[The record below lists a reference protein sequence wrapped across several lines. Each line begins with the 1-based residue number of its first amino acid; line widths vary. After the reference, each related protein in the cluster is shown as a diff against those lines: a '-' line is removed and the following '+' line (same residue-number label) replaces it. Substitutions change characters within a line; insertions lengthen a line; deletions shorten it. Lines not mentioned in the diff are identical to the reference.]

1 MSIRILA
8 TADIHMGKRSTY
20 VEADKKEAATIY
32 TWKAIV
38 KEAIDSK
45 VDFLVLV
52 GDTVDRENRYFE
64 ALGPLHEGFRTLAD
78 KGITVLL
85 TAGNHD
91 FDVLPQ
97 LLRLNDHPN
106 VRMLGAE
113 EKWEAWET
121 EVGGKRVR
129 FLGWSFRRLHCET
142 DPMKDYPGFP
152 VDHDAVTV
160 GLLHGDLGNPLS
172 RYAPIDPVGL
182 VREEVDVWVLGHI
195 HKPIQHR
202 ETSPMVFYPGSPH
215 AMSPKEDGGHGA
227 VLLELEGRG
236 FVTSRRLILSPIRY
250 EKLFLDMSESK
261 SADDARYGL
270 MESLIQRSHE
280 CANEHHELHRVVYD
294 LTLTV
299 PRIQRE
305 SWEKS
310 KLEILGF
317 ENGIPGGLTYAVRDL
332 EIILQT
338 STVELHEISKEPTDA
353 GELAK
358 AILAMDKGEENT
370 LVDTLYEGW
379 RREYRNFKSQTIYQP
394 LFSGLESPT
403 LDEEKTMKAEIRRQ
417 GMRLIDTL
425 LKQRN
430 P

>member
-1 MSIRILA
+1 MPIRILA
-8 TADIHMGKRSTY
+8 TADIHMGKRSTH
-20 VEADKKEAATIY
+20 VEADRKEAATIY

-38 KEAIDSK
+38 KAAIDSK
-45 VDFLVLV
+45 VDFVVLV

-64 ALGPLHEGFRTLAD
+64 ALGPLQEGFRTLAD

-97 LLRLNDHPN
+97 LLRLNDHSN
-106 VRMLGAE
+106 VQMLGTD
-113 EKWEAWET
+113 EKWESWET
-121 EVGGKRVR
+121 EVRGKRVR
-129 FLGWSFRRLHCET
+129 FLGWSFRRLHCEA
-142 DPMKDYPGFP
+142 DPMQGYPGFP
-152 VDHDAVTV
+152 VDQDAVTV
-160 GLLHGDLGNPLS
+160 GLLHGDLGNPMS
-172 RYAPIDPVGL
+172 RYAPIDPGGL

-195 HKPIQHR
+195 HKPILHR
-202 ETSPMVFYPGSPH
+202 EASPMVFYPGSPH

-250 EKLFLDMSESK
+250 EKLALDLSESK
-261 SADDARYGL
+261 SAEDTRFGL
-270 MESLIQRSHE
+270 MESLIQRSHA
-280 CANEHHELHRVVYD
+280 CASEHHELHRVVYD
-294 LTLTV
+294 LILTV

-305 SWEKS
+305 SWEKWRGEIIE
-310 KLEILGF
+310 LENAL
-317 ENGIPGGLTYAVRDL
+317 PGGPTYAVRDMDV
-332 EIILQT
+332 ILQT
-338 STVELHEISKEPTDA
+338 STEELHEISNEPTDA

-358 AILAMDKGEENT
+358 AILAMDKGEGNP
-370 LVDTLYEGW
+370 LLDTLYEGW
-379 RREYRNFKSQTIYQP
+379 RRDFRTFKSQTIYQP
-394 LFSGLESPT
+394 LFSRLESPT
-403 LDEEKTMKAEIRRQ
+403 LDEDKTMKAEIRKQ